1 MATANSIMDEQKPLV
16 TILMPVYN
24 AARFLRAAIDSMLA
38 QTLTN
43 FEFLI
48 INDGSKDN
56 TAEIVESY
64 SDRRIRF
71 VHNER
76 NMGISATL
84 NKGIQLAQSE
94 LIARMDAD
102 DISYPERL
110 EKQYALMSANPD
122 CAMVSC
128 YTRVISND
136 GEFIRSEI
144 CRDTMLYY
152 NLNFECSIY
161 HPTVMFRRP
170 PVEAVNMYDIPYAED
185 FDLFWKLGNK
195 FRIRQ
200 IEEVLLD
207 YRVSDES
214 THLVHKKKEYD
225 EALFYVLRRNLNFYF
240 KKPVAFSEAELCF
253 FRYEFE
259 PVIAEKKFRKVVACM
274 RRLKEISERIFAYDN
289 PNNIGDNIK
298 ISYENKV
305 HFTLLFI
312 KPYLSKQRWLA
323 LILLSGNYWYFA
335 RLIKKKL
342 RIK

>member
-1 MATANSIMDEQKPLV
+1 M
-16 TILMPVYN
+16 
-24 AARFLRAAIDSMLA
+24 DSMLA
-38 QTLTN
+38 QTLAN

-56 TAEIVESY
+56 TIEIVESY
-64 SDRRIRF
+64 DDPRIRF
-71 VHNER
+71 IHNEK
-76 NMGISATL
+76 NIGISATL
-84 NKGIQLAQSE
+84 NKGIQIASSE

-102 DISYPERL
+102 DVSYPERL
-110 EKQYALMSANPD
+110 QKQYDLMVANPD

-128 YTRVISND
+128 YTRVISDN

-152 NLNFECSIY
+152 NLHFECSIY

-170 PVEAVNMYDIPYAED
+170 CVEAVNMYDIPYAED

-195 FRIRQ
+195 FRIKQ

-225 EALFYVLRRNLNFYF
+225 EALFYVMRRNLNFYF
-240 KKPVAFSEAELCF
+240 EKNVQFPEEYLYF

-259 PVIAEKKFRKVVACM
+259 PIIAKKKFSAIIDCMKWLTVVSKKIMAHP
-274 RRLKEISERIFAYDN
+274 N
-289 PNNIGDNIK
+289 PNNTGDNISV
-298 ISYENKV
+298 SYQNKV
-305 HFTLLFI
+305 HFTFLYI
-312 KPYLSKQRWLA
+312 KPHISKSKWVL
-323 LILLSGNYWYFA
+323 LILLSNHFSYFYKI
-335 RLIKKKL
+335 LKKKL
-342 RIK
+342 L